1 MIDMTIQGGAELE
14 RKLKGL
20 DATMRAD
27 LLEKAVMP
35 QADAVA
41 ESARGFAPKRT
52 GRMAASIH
60 AEIAEADDQHI
71 DVVVGPEDRFWYA
84 IYDEFGTA
92 AHEEGD
98 GVHPGTT
105 AQPFLRRALDE
116 RQEMA
121 IAGIGR
127 VIGDELEAMGI

>member
-1 MIDMTIQGGAELE
+1 MIGMAIQGGAELE
-14 RKLKGL
+14 QKMKKVD
-20 DATMRAD
+20 DAVRAD

-35 QADAVA
+35 RADAVA

-92 AHEEGD
+92 PHEEGD
-98 GVHPGTT
+98 GVHPGTS

-116 RQEMA
+116 RQEMVV
-121 IAGIGR
+121 AGIGQ